1 MSAEPIIYGL
11 IFVGVLVLV
20 EGLYLVAFGKSIS
33 LNSRVNRRLEMLEK
47 GERRDEVLE
56 KLRKEMQ
63 QHMDAKTIPLYSLLS
78 EKAQRAAIAFTPKQ
92 LIMIMAGL
100 AFVAFL
106 GLTIGTETDLAVR
119 VLLSI
124 AIGVGAVYFWV
135 ASKASKRMGLIEE
148 QLPDAVEL
156 MVRSLRVGHPF
167 SNAISIVSKEIQ
179 DPLASEFGVI
189 ADESAYG
196 RDVGEALKD
205 MAERLDMQDLRFLAV
220 AVTIQQQSGGN
231 LAEILSGLAKVIRAR
246 FRLFRRVKAITAEA
260 KWSGKFLSAFPI
272 VALIVI
278 NVSDPNYYDDVYD
291 HPLFIPACFAV
302 GIFLIIYRRHPRFLA
317 RVRPTQLALWS
328 CLAALAHGAG
338 LMLVPIYLDLCAVAE
353 LDTGHRAV
361 RALMGSTLQT
371 AILVA
376 LVHTLSMAAAGGIMA
391 IGVYF
396 WLGLKFLSKTW
407 FNLDLVWAI
416 SLVAVGAFGVWSA
429 VYE

>member
-11 IFVGVLVLV
+11 IFIGVLVLV

-47 GERRDEVLE
+47 GTRREEVLE

-63 QHMDAKTIPLYSLLS
+63 QHMSAKTIPLYSLLS
-78 EKAQRAAIAFTPKQ
+78 EKAQKAAIAFTPKQ
-92 LIMIMAGL
+92 LIMIMGGVSAA
-100 AFVAFL
+100 AFMA
-106 GLTIGTETDLAVR
+106 LTVGTETEAPVR
-119 VLLSI
+119 ALLSVG
-124 AIGVGAVYFWV
+124 IGVGAVYFWIS
-135 ASKASKRMGLIEE
+135 SKANKRMGMIEE

-231 LAEILSGLAKVIRAR
+231 LAEILAGLAKVIRAR

-278 NVSDPNYYDDVYD
+278 NIGDPNYYDEVRD
-291 HPLFIPACFAV
+291 HAMFIPACFLV
-302 GIFLIIYRRHPRFLA
+302 GIFLAVNLFVM
-317 RVRPTQLALWS
+317 RVLTDIK
-328 CLAALAHGAG
+328 
-338 LMLVPIYLDLCAVAE
+338 V
-353 LDTGHRAV
+353 
-361 RALMGSTLQT
+361 
-371 AILVA
+371 
-376 LVHTLSMAAAGGIMA
+376 
-391 IGVYF
+391 
-396 WLGLKFLSKTW
+396 
-407 FNLDLVWAI
+407 
-416 SLVAVGAFGVWSA
+416 
-429 VYE
+429 